1 MKVTIKL
8 NKDEAEGFKNWS
20 THVKPDELTLD
31 DFVKQIFFN
40 GIEYLNIKLQDVAK
54 KIIED
59 GFLGGKGTDA
69 HKAAVVC
76 DTVGDPFKDTAGP
89 ALNPLL
95 KVMNL
100 VALLVTGVIVQ
111 GSLPTLW
118 RVVVTLVSV
127 GLLVFAFMRG
137 KKGSLAEQMSH
148 LND

>member
-59 GFLGGKGTDA
+59 K
-69 HKAAVVC
+69 
-76 DTVGDPFKDTAGP
+76 
-89 ALNPLL
+89 
-95 KVMNL
+95 NL
-100 VALLVTGVIVQ
+100 REQLEASGINVQ
-111 GSLPTLW
+111 SLEDKLT
-118 RVVVTLVSV
+118 
-127 GLLVFAFMRG
+127 
-137 KKGSLAEQMSH
+137 QQ
-148 LND
+148 

>member
-59 GFLGGKGTDA
+59 K
-69 HKAAVVC
+69 
-76 DTVGDPFKDTAGP
+76 
-89 ALNPLL
+89 
-95 KVMNL
+95 NL
-100 VALLVTGVIVQ
+100 REQLEASGINIQ
-111 GSLPTLW
+111 SLEDKLT
-118 RVVVTLVSV
+118 
-127 GLLVFAFMRG
+127 
-137 KKGSLAEQMSH
+137 QQ
-148 LND
+148 